1 MSTSPRETFDRR
13 KKELLDEVLV
23 LASMVEES
31 VLESVAALRKR
42 DLKTSERIL
51 KADEKINQKRY
62 ANEAEAL
69 ILMATQQPM
78 ARDLRFL
85 AAILE
90 INTELERMGDYAK
103 GISRVNLMLGEGDV
117 NIPGAELQLMAEQGL
132 SMLRRALDSFIN
144 EDAETARAIPKE
156 DDEIDNLYNRI
167 YHESISEVIRDP
179 SKVDQANYITWAAHN
194 LERLADRVTN
204 ICERIIF
211 VITGSMRELDR
222 SDDESIF
229 YKQN

>member
-1 MSTSPRETFDRR
+1 MSSPRETFDRR
-13 KKELLDEVLV
+13 KRELLDEVLV

-117 NIPGAELQLMAEQGL
+117 DIPGAELQLMAEQGL
-132 SMLRRALDSFIN
+132 SMLRRALDAFIN
-144 EDAETARAIPKE
+144 EDAETARRIPKE
-156 DDEIDNLYNRI
+156 DDEIDHLYNKI
-167 YHESISEVIRDP
+167 YHEAISEVIRDP
-179 SKVDQANYITWAAHN
+179 TKVDQANYITWAAHN